1 MDVKQAPNG
10 HQVRSDR
17 STRLLL
23 SAAGELISEGGY
35 QAMTLAMVGQR
46 AGYSRSLATARFGSK
61 GKLLE
66 ALVEEL
72 VARWQ
77 VETAETDPP
86 GLNGLDALRVLLT
99 DIKDTHQRHPESLG
113 VLYALIFE
121 AVGPIPELRERFIAL
136 NRGFRAR
143 LKKYIERGIEDGSI
157 VANVDPEQQAAAI
170 AAQVRGVGYLWKVD
184 PDRINSGAVLEL
196 CFDQVLTHLARK

>member
-1 MDVKQAPNG
+1 
-10 HQVRSDR
+10 
-17 STRLLL
+17 
-23 SAAGELISEGGY
+23 
-35 QAMTLAMVGQR
+35 MTLAMVGQR